1 MGELL
6 KGGIYNFYYL
16 LANIVIII
24 SSWRLWQAAHA
35 VGMGDDRFIKNFDKK
50 NVRKRACARPRHTWD
65 GNTKMY
71 LKIGLESV
79 DFLCIVKDK
88 G

>member
-1 MGELL
+1 
-6 KGGIYNFYYL
+6 
-16 LANIVIII
+16 
-24 SSWRLWQAAHA
+24 
-35 VGMGDDRFIKNFDKK
+35 MGDDRFIKNFDKK